1 MHISACQKKHMFQK
15 SWSRFNGVHILAY
28 LSGCH
33 RRLFNMFSKI
43 LLPPQRGAHSEAT
56 QSIDSACFSGSSA
69 ALGVL
74 WVYWAV
80 WGRSWMKFL
89 SARHRLA
96 CSQPA
101 RQPASQPASLPTSQ
115 PDSQPASPASQP
127 AGQPASNDVS
137 VHVTGVEIESIV
149 FQD

>member
-1 MHISACQKKHMFQK
+1 MSFLRNCALASARCTFQHIVCLTSKPHLLNTVFSPQRRAHFGVTEKHMFQK
-15 SWSRFNGVHILAY
+15 SCSRLNGVHILAY

-33 RRLFNMFSKI
+33 RCLFNNMFSKI

-56 QSIDSACFSGSSA
+56 QNIGSACFLGSSA
-69 ALGVL
+69 ALGAF

-96 CSQPA
+96 CSQPG
-101 RQPASQPASLPTSQ
+101 SQPAS
-115 PDSQPASPASQP
+115 
-127 AGQPASNDVS
+127 
-137 VHVTGVEIESIV
+137 
-149 FQD
+149 